1 MGNFMSKL
9 LSLAIALGIIWF
21 GVSPYYAFFAVR
33 SAAQANETESLA
45 RLIDYAK
52 VKSSLREQIDPAR
65 EAGPPP
71 SVWEDPIG
79 ALRRSLEPMQPSPTA
94 DAYLTPQAIAG
105 LTMGRGRDARR
116 ALPPT
121 EGPDEDRVLARPYP
135 AYSYWG
141 PNTARLTVND
151 PESGQTTFTFT
162 RKGVDWKLSHI
173 GLPPLND
180 GTTVDD
186 GAAAAPPSGAA
197 PAPAPRKR

>member
-9 LSLAIALGIIWF
+9 LSLAIGLAIIWF

-33 SAAQANETESLA
+33 SAAQSNETASLTK
-45 RLIDYAK
+45 LVDYAK
-52 VKSSLREQIDPAR
+52 VKASLRDQIDPAR
-65 EAGPPP
+65 PAGPPP

-121 EGPDEDRVLARPYP
+121 AGPDESRVLARPYP

-141 PNTARLTVND
+141 PSTARLTVSD
-151 PESGQTTFTFT
+151 PDNGQTTFTFT
-162 RKGVDWKLSHI
+162 RKGVDWRLTHI
-173 GLPPLND
+173 GLPPAND
-180 GTTVDD
+180 GTTV
-186 GAAAAPPSGAA
+186 AAPPAT
-197 PAPAPRKR
+197 APRP